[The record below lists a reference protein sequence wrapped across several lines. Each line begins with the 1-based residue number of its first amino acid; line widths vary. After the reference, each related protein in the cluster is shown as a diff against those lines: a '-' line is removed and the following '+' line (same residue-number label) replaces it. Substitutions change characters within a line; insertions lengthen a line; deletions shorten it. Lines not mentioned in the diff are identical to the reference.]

1 MKKLCIVLALLALLA
16 ICLTGCGLNVPK
28 PEVKSGEFDFS
39 VTYEVNG
46 KTETV
51 SGVYICEYAGVDW
64 ALDSGY
70 HRDWNG
76 YVKDNAVN
84 EDYVVGV
91 TEDGGTI
98 MMYFGFHP
106 DYFMGEDVSGFMED
120 PEPYL
125 VVTYPMDEFGGVEFI
140 QEADV
145 IEETYGAKVISYT
158 YDAPIENTF
167 GLFK

>member
-46 KTETV
+46 EVKTV
-51 SGVYICEYAGVDW
+51 SGVYVCEYAGVDW

-76 YVKDNAVN
+76 SVKDNAVS
-84 EDYVVGV
+84 EDYVVGT

-98 MMYFGFHP
+98 MLYFGFNP
-106 DYFMGEDVSGFMED
+106 DYFMGEDVAGSMEA
-120 PEPYL
+120 PKPYL

-145 IEETYGAKVISYT
+145 IETSYGAKVVSYA
-158 YDAPIENTF
+158 YDAPVENTF